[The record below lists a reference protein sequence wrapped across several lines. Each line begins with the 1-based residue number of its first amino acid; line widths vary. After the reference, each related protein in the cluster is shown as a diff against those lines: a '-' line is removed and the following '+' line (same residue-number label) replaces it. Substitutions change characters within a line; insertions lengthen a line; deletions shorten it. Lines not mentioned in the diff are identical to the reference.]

1 MLTFEDAKKIGIDAC
16 AEKIGRSF
24 IREYAD
30 TSSTG
35 YGDAEDHAFCYI
47 GVDNRK
53 RNIHHDEEI
62 VLDDSNDSK
71 WPFIAKCNVWYNDGR
86 IEFFDCKLPEM
97 TTL

>member
-1 MLTFEDAKKIGIDAC
+1 MQFKIFMEKSKKDLCSSQNNKEARDMLTFEDAKKIGIDAC

-53 RNIHHDEEI
+53 RNIHHDEVCALWYI
-62 VLDDSNDSK
+62 V
-71 WPFIAKCNVWYNDGR
+71 R
-86 IEFFDCKLPEM
+86 
-97 TTL
+97 